1 MGGNVK
7 ALLALPAWLLLTTL
21 GCVQAQ
27 FNVELVDAKTMLEN
41 QVLGSYAELGEDVWM
56 VSNVRAAGE
65 PIYGYE
71 PLIPEGE
78 LDPEKAAA
86 LTALLDTLYTA
97 DEVTRLK
104 TAGLVGETAGGY
116 LAVTPAGEGDA
127 YAEEVVARENNN
139 RGLVYDRLA
148 VTTPELAH
156 SPDPRAEVEKIFASY
171 YRERLAPGMYYLD
184 ETGNW
189 LQL

>member
-1 MGGNVK
+1 MGAFFK
-7 ALLALPAWLLLTTL
+7 ILIALPALLLLGSL

-56 VSNVRAAGE
+56 VSNVRATGE
-65 PIYGYE
+65 LIYGYE

-104 TAGLVGETAGGY
+104 VVGLIGETAGGY
-116 LAVTPAGEGDA
+116 LAVTPSGEGDV
-127 YAEEVVARENNN
+127 YAEEIVGRENNN
-139 RGLVYDRLA
+139 RGLIYDRLA

-156 SPDPRAEVEKIFASY
+156 SPNPRAEVEGIFARY
-171 YRERLAPGMYYLD
+171 FREKLAPGMYYLD
-184 ETGNW
+184 EAGNW

>member
-1 MGGNVK
+1 MKVLTLTF
-7 ALLALPAWLLLTTL
+7 AVALLTTL

-27 FNVELVDAKTMLEN
+27 FNIELVDAKTMLEN

-56 VSNVRAAGE
+56 ISNVRAVGE

-71 PLIPEGE
+71 PLIPEVE
-78 LDPEKAAA
+78 LDPEIATA
-86 LTALLDTLYTA
+86 LSALLDSLFTA

-104 TAGLVGETAGGY
+104 VNGLIGETSGGY
-116 LAVTPAGEGDA
+116 LAITPGSEGDV
-127 YAEEVVARENNN
+127 YAEEMVWRENNN
-139 RGLVYDRLA
+139 RDLIYARLA

-156 SPDPRAEVEKIFASY
+156 SPDARAEVVTIFARY
-171 YRERLAPGMYYLD
+171 YRERLEPGMFYLD
-184 ETGNW
+184 ETGTW

>member
-1 MGGNVK
+1 MSAVAK
-7 ALLALPAWLLLTTL
+7 ALIPLPALLVLGSL

-56 VSNVRAAGE
+56 VSNVRASGE
-65 PIYGYE
+65 LIYGYE
-71 PLIPEGE
+71 SQVSEGE

-86 LTALLDTLYTA
+86 LTAMLDTLYTA

-116 LAVTPAGEGDA
+116 LAVTPAGEGDV
-127 YAEEVVARENNN
+127 YAEDLTERENNN

-148 VTTPELAH
+148 VTTPELVH
-156 SPDPRAEVEKIFASY
+156 SPDPRAEVEAVFARY
-171 YRERLAPGMYYLD
+171 YREALAPGMYYRD
-184 ETGNW
+184 AAGNW

>member
-1 MGGNVK
+1 MDAAVK
-7 ALLALPAWLLLTTL
+7 VLKPLLAFCLLSSL

-78 LDPEKAAA
+78 LDPEKATA

-104 TAGLVGETAGGY
+104 VAGLVGETAGGY
-116 LAVTPAGEGDA
+116 LAVTPAGEGEV
-127 YAEEVVARENNN
+127 YAEEIVARKNNN

-148 VTTPELAH
+148 VTTPELAR
-156 SPDPRAEVEKIFASY
+156 SPDPRAQVEGVFARY
-171 YRERLAPGMYYLD
+171 YREKLAPGMYYLD
-184 ETGNW
+184 GSGNW

>member
-1 MGGNVK
+1 MNKILVS
-7 ALLALPAWLLLTTL
+7 LAAVPLFVL

-104 TAGLVGETAGGY
+104 AAGLVGETAEGY
-116 LAVTPAGEGDA
+116 LAVTPSGEDEV
-127 YAEEVVARENNN
+127 YAEEVVRRENNN
-139 RGLVYDRLA
+139 RSLIYERLT

-156 SPDPRAEVEKIFASY
+156 SPDPRAEVERIFARY
-171 YRERLAPGMYYLD
+171 YREKLAPGMCYLD
-184 ETGNW
+184 ESGNW

>member
-1 MGGNVK
+1 MGAAVK
-7 ALLALPAWLLLTTL
+7 AMIPLLAFCLLGSL

-56 VSNVRAAGE
+56 ISNVRATGE

-86 LTALLDTLYTA
+86 LNALLDTLYTA

-104 TAGLVGETAGGY
+104 AAGLVGETAGGY
-116 LAVTPAGEGDA
+116 LAVTPTGEGDA
-127 YAEEVVARENNN
+127 YALEIVGRENNN

-148 VTTPELAH
+148 VTTPELAR
-156 SPDPRAEVEKIFASY
+156 SPDPRAEVEKIFARY
-171 YRERLAPGMYYLD
+171 YREKLAPGMCYQD
-184 ETGNW
+184 ESGNW